1 MFYPHH
7 SNIPLICP
15 INVPNIPTGSLT
27 GSLPGVARRCWP
39 SSMARCRGKETGV
52 PGCYLKTII
61 QNQANRQVSTLWW
74 AHLFVQPET
83 AFRATILWFEMMKYD
98 ITIYYMLI
106 NEHKSEMLKNHV
118 GQNVCFL
125 GWPSPPHPPGPLR
138 SLQRRWCWMTPAW
151 FHDEKS
157 TGTTSGIQ
165 RKIQR
170 WQWKVRKNWG
180 YPKMVDDGRYSYW
193 YLLI

>member
-52 PGCYLKTII
+52 PRCYLKTII
-61 QNQANRQVSTLWW
+61 QNQAKRQVSTLWW

-125 GWPSPPHPPGPLR
+125 GWPSPPHPPGPPEVVAKTVVLDD
-138 SLQRRWCWMTPAW
+138 SSMVPW
-151 FHDEKS
+151 
-157 TGTTSGIQ
+157 
-165 RKIQR
+165 RKINGDDLWDPTEDPTVAMKSEEKLR
-170 WQWKVRKNWG
+170 LSK
-180 YPKMVDDGRYSYW
+180 DGRW
-193 YLLI
+193 W